1 MINNTISYHKA
12 TSQDIETIVENRLKF
27 AIELNGDQS
36 EDAKENLKT
45 LMRDYFTRSMPDNLC
60 ISFIAKSGDEIAG
73 IGSVVFRE
81 TMGGFRNPTGKWGYI
96 MNMYTIPKF
105 RKQGICGRILEMLV
119 EEGRALG
126 VIAFELHATPQGE
139 PVYLKGGFKIHDEPT
154 LRKFFV
160 PTVVNRLK

>member
-1 MINNTISYHKA
+1 MQNSTFTYYKA
-12 TSQDIETIVENRLKF
+12 TDKDIDILVENRLKF

-36 EDAKENLKT
+36 DEAKENLKS
-45 LMRDYFTRSMPDNLC
+45 LMRDYFTRSMPDETC
-60 ISFIAKSGDEIAG
+60 ISIIAKSGDEIAG

-81 TMGGFRNPTGKWGYI
+81 TLGGFRNPSGKWGYI
-96 MNMYTIPKF
+96 MNMYTIPQF
-105 RKQGICGRILEMLV
+105 RKQGICGKILEMLV
-119 EEGRALG
+119 EEGRTLG

-160 PTVVNRLK
+160 PPVVQRY